1 MATGTSTP
9 SISAL
14 NTEFNQP
21 LKGNMLWF
29 AAILLSGANFIA
41 VLDMTIANVS
51 VSSIAGNLGVTT
63 SQGTWVITSYAVAE
77 AITVPLTGWLAARFG
92 AVRVFCCAMA
102 CFGICSAMCGF
113 ANSLGFL
120 VAARVLQGLSGGPM
134 LPLTQTLLLRIFP
147 REKAMAA
154 NGLWAMTTLTA
165 PVIGPILGGWICD
178 NYSWSW
184 IFFINVPIAIVCS
197 WLTWQLLKGF
207 ERGLVRSPIDVI
219 GLVLLVIWVGAF
231 QIMIDEGKDLDW
243 FSSNYIVAL
252 AIIAAIGFAAFLIWE
267 LGEKHPIVNLSVF
280 RHRGYSIC
288 VFTISLAFGGY
299 FAANVITPLWLQN
312 FMGYTPTW
320 SGETT
325 AWSGVTAF
333 FVAPVAA
340 IWARKTDPRRLI
352 FGGLMWLGLITFG
365 RCFLNTDASYWWIA
379 LPIMLMGLG
388 SPFFFVPLIGLA
400 LMNVEESE
408 TASAAGLMT
417 FLRTLSGAFA
427 TSLVNT
433 TWEDK
438 INYNHAELAGL
449 VDRTGEY
456 FRQLTESGIQTETA
470 RALINNAVTNQ
481 SAMLATN
488 QVMMIVS
495 VCLILSA
502 FSIWLAPRPEKKA
515 AVSPG
520 PEAPPRNR
528 EPG

>member
-1 MATGTSTP
+1 MATSSPMP
-9 SISAL
+9 SMSAL
-14 NTEFNQP
+14 NTENDKP
-21 LKGNMLWF
+21 LQGNMLWF
-29 AAILLSGANFIA
+29 VAILLSCANFIA

-92 AVRVFCCAMA
+92 AVRVFCTAMA

-113 ANSLGFL
+113 ANSLAFL
-120 VAARVLQGLSGGPM
+120 VVARVCQGLSGGPM
-134 LPLTQTLLLRIFP
+134 MPLTQTLLLRIFP

-165 PVIGPILGGWICD
+165 PVIGPILGGYICD
-178 NYSWSW
+178 NYHWSW
-184 IFFINVPIAIVCS
+184 IFFINVPIALVCS
-197 WLTWQLLKGF
+197 WLAWKLLKRF

-219 GLVLLVIWVGAF
+219 GLVLMVVWIGAF
-231 QIMIDEGKDLDW
+231 QIMLDEGKDLDW

-252 AIIAAIGFAAFLIWE
+252 AIIAAVGFAAFMIWE

-280 RHRGYSIC
+280 RHKGFSVC

-312 FMGYTPTW
+312 FMSYTPTW

-325 AWSGVTAF
+325 AWSGVSAF
-333 FVAPVAA
+333 LVAPLAA
-340 IWARKTDPRRLI
+340 YWARKTDPRRLI
-352 FGGLMWLGLITFG
+352 FCGLLWLGLITFA
-365 RCFLNTDASYWWIA
+365 RCFLNTDASYWWVA
-379 LPIMLMGLG
+379 LPILLMGFG

-400 LMNVEESE
+400 LLNVNEDE

-433 TWEDK
+433 SWEDK

-449 VDRTGEY
+449 VDRGGEY
-456 FRQLTESGIQTETA
+456 LRQLTDTGISTETA
-470 RALINNAVTNQ
+470 RSMINNVVTNQ

-488 QVMMIVS
+488 QVMMVVS
-495 VCLILSA
+495 VCLVLSA
-502 FSIWLAPRPEKKA
+502 FSIWLAPREGRKTQSANDK
-515 AVSPG
+515 
-520 PEAPPRNR
+520 
-528 EPG
+528 